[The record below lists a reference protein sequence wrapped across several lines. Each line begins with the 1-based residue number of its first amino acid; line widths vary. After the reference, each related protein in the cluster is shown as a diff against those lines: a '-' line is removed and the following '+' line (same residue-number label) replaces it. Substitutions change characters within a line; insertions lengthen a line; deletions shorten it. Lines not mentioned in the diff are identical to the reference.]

1 MSISVTVSGEDSTS
15 VILAQALSDAV
26 TISGSSAVEV
36 TTTSGNSATIT
47 VSTGDPITI
56 TGNYSNYVTG
66 DVVRPPEISDFLTEN
81 QINSRINTATGDYN
95 TLATNSFYAKSNPSG
110 YITGVDLSAYTTE
123 EFVTGL
129 SGSLQGQVSSNDSE
143 IAEIVNSTGSFA
155 LKSETGSFIS
165 ESQTGQFY
173 ASSNPSGF
181 ITGVDLSSYVQN
193 SETGLFLVSG
203 QDAAVDALDVAGN
216 AELGGNLKIGSTPA
230 YSPTRSIKLH
240 DDGVQYGSR
249 VSLIGTTDNGFP
261 GLEMVTDG
269 NLSKRTLIRH
279 EGEGSND
286 YGISLYTTDAS
297 TVSESVRFAGN
308 GNVGIGQTNPAA
320 PLSVN
325 GNVLVNT
332 NNPDADG
339 TPLVVRGNTD
349 FHGIAIKGPRSPRI
363 YFDEGADGSE
373 TELAFFGIQDNDN
386 AFVMRNWGGSSNDL
400 LFAVQGGGGRATA
413 ASSEALQLFHNGQM
427 TLNAAWADGVTDS
440 QLYMHVPSASI
451 KGITV
456 DGAVGQTANL
466 QEWKVNGTA
475 LSVINSD
482 GNVGIGT
489 DTPSGKL
496 HIAGSAQNSYIEPIV
511 ENTAATGAAGFAF
524 KNSNQEWKIGVN
536 TADTFRVRDHNA
548 GVNVFQIE
556 SSAPGDSLIID
567 SNGKTTAKQIEAVS
581 SSYPV
586 LGFTRETSTAGGSFD
601 SVNGIA
607 SAMKLITKT
616 SANMTDGFGGGI
628 VFALSDNTFES
639 NANARIYARR
649 DGSDGNAALQF
660 FNKGSNGT
668 GSSMI
673 IRSNGNVGIGTAT
686 PLVKLHVAG
695 KGYFEDA
702 LAFTTNQSTPAI
714 SNSIYRPANNS
725 IAIATNQIER
735 LRVTDSGVG
744 IGTATPDQLLHIN
757 RNQNAATNIKI
768 ENSNAGVNS
777 SAGINFHSAT
787 ADGYYFLHG
796 ANRTTSRYGLSLA
809 DWVELTHGGSDDLNG
824 IVIGTRTDIPVV
836 IGANNN
842 EIARF
847 TDNGVGIGTTTPD
860 ELLHL
865 EATSQSATREVLMKA
880 TVSDAGNDQFGISNG
895 TSANSNFAP
904 SFYGYKDSNYGNGY
918 IYSMNFRG
926 LVPSSQDTTQT
937 NRFGIIHFETFKS
950 SSATDPN
957 NSLDGGVSNRKV
969 LTVANGGDT
978 LVNIEANGNVGIGTT
993 TPSEKLE
1000 VSGNLMLQQNGVIK
1014 NNNNNT
1020 QFRFGVNDLFL
1031 DAGHLRADYS
1041 VGIRGNRGSTKGME
1055 QGSTRNSDLGLYCAS
1070 IEAISIRNDGNV
1082 DANYNFTINQ
1092 DLSVS
1097 GDSSFSNRPTV
1108 NGTGVLLSGE
1118 GGGGTVENVVHTTGD
1133 QTISGTKSF
1142 GKISLSEN
1150 SFVTETGSFTMGS
1163 THRGA
1168 TVLLQNSAP
1177 MTVTIPAQVS
1187 GHTTTF
1193 IAETSNSVVFA
1204 TGAGISGFNSF
1215 NSANQIA
1222 GIYGQAQIIFKS
1234 PEYAFLGGN
1243 VV

>member
-15 VILAQALSDAV
+15 IILTKPQTGLIS
-26 TISGSSAVEV
+26 ISGDQFIDV
-36 TTTSGNSATIT
+36 TAFSGDSATVI
-47 VSTGDPITI
+47 VSSGDPITI
-56 TGNYSNYVTG
+56 TGNYSNYATG

-81 QINSRINTATGDYN
+81 QINSKIITATGDYN
-95 TLATNSFYAKSNPSG
+95 TLANNSFYPKSNPSG
-110 YITGVDLSAYTTE
+110 YITGVDLSAYATE

-129 SGSLQGQVSSNDSE
+129 SGSLQGQISSNNSE
-143 IAEIVNSTGSFA
+143 IAEIVNITGSFA

-165 ESQTGQFY
+165 DSETGQFY

-181 ITGVDLSSYVQN
+181 ITGVDLSALETATGNLDTRVSSNSLDILSVSGLITSNDGDISELQAATGLLVQKSETGSFISESQTGQFYATSNPSGFITGVDLSSYVQD

-203 QDAAVDALDVAGN
+203 EDAAVDALDVAGN
-216 AELGGNLKIGSTPA
+216 AEVDGNLKIGSTPA

-240 DDGVQYGSR
+240 DDGVQYGGR
-249 VSLIGTTDNGFP
+249 LSLIGTTDNGFP

-286 YGISLYTTDAS
+286 YGISFYTTDAS
-297 TVSESVRFAGN
+297 TASESVRFAGN

-325 GNVLVNT
+325 GNVLINT

-339 TPLVVRGNTD
+339 TPLVVRGNAD

-373 TELAFFGIQDNDN
+373 TELAFFGIQDTDN

-475 LSVINSD
+475 LSVVDSD

-489 DTPSGKL
+489 ENPAGKL
-496 HIAGSAQNSYIEPIV
+496 HIVGSAQGSYIEPRV
-511 ENTAATGAAGFAF
+511 ENTAAIGAAGFAF
-524 KNSNQEWKIGVN
+524 INSNQEWKMGVN
-536 TADTFRVRDHNA
+536 TADTFRIRDHNA
-548 GVNVFQIE
+548 GANVFQIE
-556 SSAPGDSLIID
+556 SSAPGDSFVID
-567 SNGKTTAKQIEAVS
+567 
-581 SSYPV
+581 
-586 LGFTRETSTAGGSFD
+586 
-601 SVNGIA
+601 
-607 SAMKLITKT
+607 
-616 SANMTDGFGGGI
+616 
-628 VFALSDNTFES
+628 
-639 NANARIYARR
+639 
-649 DGSDGNAALQF
+649 
-660 FNKGSNGT
+660 
-668 GSSMI
+668 
-673 IRSNGNVGIGTAT
+673 SNGNVGIGTT
-686 PLVKLHVAG
+686 
-695 KGYFEDA
+695 
-702 LAFTTNQSTPAI
+702 S
-714 SNSIYRPANNS
+714 
-725 IAIATNQIER
+725 
-735 LRVTDSGVG
+735 
-744 IGTATPDQLLHIN
+744 PDQSLHIN
-757 RNQNAATNIKI
+757 HGQNAATNIKI
-768 ENSNAGVNS
+768 ENNNAGVNS
-777 SAGINFHSAT
+777 SAGMNFHSAT

-796 ANRTTSRYGLSLA
+796 ANRTTSRYGLPLA

-847 TDNGVGIGTTTPD
+847 TDNGVGIGTTTP
-860 ELLHL
+860 
-865 EATSQSATREVLMKA
+865 
-880 TVSDAGNDQFGISNG
+880 
-895 TSANSNFAP
+895 
-904 SFYGYKDSNYGNGY
+904 
-918 IYSMNFRG
+918 
-926 LVPSSQDTTQT
+926 
-937 NRFGIIHFETFKS
+937 
-950 SSATDPN
+950 
-957 NSLDGGVSNRKV
+957 
-969 LTVANGGDT
+969 
-978 LVNIEANGNVGIGTT
+978 
-993 TPSEKLE
+993 SEKLE

-1014 NNNNNT
+1014 NKNNNT
-1020 QFRFGVNDLFL
+1020 QFRFAINDLYL
-1031 DAGHLRADYS
+1031 DAGHLRAGYS
-1041 VGIRGNRGSTKGME
+1041 VGIRGKRGSTKGME
-1055 QGSTRNSDLGLYCAS
+1055 QGSTRNSDLGLYNES
-1070 IEAISIRNDGNV
+1070 IEAVSIRNNGNV
-1082 DANYNFTINQ
+1082 DANYNLTVNQ
-1092 DLSVS
+1092 NLSVS
-1097 GDSSFSNRPTV
+1097 GDSSFSSRPTV
-1108 NGTGVLLSGE
+1108 NGTGVLLIGE
-1118 GGGGTVENVVHTTGD
+1118 GGGGGGTVENAVYTTGD

-1168 TVLLQNSAP
+1168 TVLLQNSVP

>member
-81 QINSRINTATGDYN
+81 QINSKINTATGDYN

-129 SGSLQGQVSSNDSE
+129 SGSLQGQISSNDSE

-173 ASSNPSGF
+173 ASSNPSGYITGVDLSALEAATGNLDTRVSSNSLDILSVSGLITSNDGDISELQAATGLLVQKSETGSFVLDSETGTFYSTSNPSGF

-216 AELGGNLKIGSTPA
+216 AEFDGNLKIGSTPA

-332 NNPDADG
+332 NNPDVDG

-400 LFAVQGGGGRATA
+400 LFAVQGGGGRAAA
-413 ASSEALQLFHNGQM
+413 ASSEALQLFHNGQI

-548 GVNVFQIE
+548 GANIFQIE
-556 SSAPGDSLIID
+556 PGAPGNSLIVD

-660 FNKGSNGT
+660 FNQGSNGT

-673 IRSNGNVGIGTAT
+673 IRS
-686 PLVKLHVAG
+686 
-695 KGYFEDA
+695 
-702 LAFTTNQSTPAI
+702 
-714 SNSIYRPANNS
+714 
-725 IAIATNQIER
+725 
-735 LRVTDSGVG
+735 
-744 IGTATPDQLLHIN
+744 
-757 RNQNAATNIKI
+757 
-768 ENSNAGVNS
+768 
-777 SAGINFHSAT
+777 
-787 ADGYYFLHG
+787 
-796 ANRTTSRYGLSLA
+796 
-809 DWVELTHGGSDDLNG
+809 
-824 IVIGTRTDIPVV
+824 
-836 IGANNN
+836 
-842 EIARF
+842 
-847 TDNGVGIGTTTPD
+847 
-860 ELLHL
+860 
-865 EATSQSATREVLMKA
+865 
-880 TVSDAGNDQFGISNG
+880 
-895 TSANSNFAP
+895 
-904 SFYGYKDSNYGNGY
+904 
-918 IYSMNFRG
+918 
-926 LVPSSQDTTQT
+926 
-937 NRFGIIHFETFKS
+937 
-950 SSATDPN
+950 
-957 NSLDGGVSNRKV
+957 
-969 LTVANGGDT
+969 
-978 LVNIEANGNVGIGTT
+978 NGNVGIGTT

-1020 QFRFGVNDLFL
+1020 QFRFDPNAFYFDN
-1031 DAGHLRADYS
+1031 GHIRGGYS
-1041 VGIRGNRGSTKGME
+1041 VGVRGNKGNQKGMD
-1055 QGSTRNSDLGLYCAS
+1055 QGSTTSDLGLYCGS
-1070 IEAISIRNDGNV
+1070 NEAISIRNDGNV

-1097 GDSSFSNRPTV
+1097 GESLFSSRPTV

-1118 GGGGTVENVVHTTGD
+1118 GGGGGTVANVVHTTGD

>member
-586 LGFTRETSTAGGSFD
+586 LGFTRETSIAGGSFD

-957 NSLDGGVSNRKV
+957 NNLDGGVSNRKV
-969 LTVANGGDT
+969 LTVANGSDT
-978 LVNIEANGNVGIGTT
+978 LVNIEANGNVGIGTN
-993 TPSEKLE
+993 TPTEKLQ
-1000 VSGNLMLQQNGVIK
+1000 VSGDLMLQQNGVIK
-1014 NNNNNT
+1014 NENNNT
-1020 QFRFGVNDLFL
+1020 QFRFDPNAFYFDNGHIR
-1031 DAGHLRADYS
+1031 AGYS
-1041 VGIRGNRGSTKGME
+1041 VGVRGNKGSQKGMD
-1055 QGSTRNSDLGLYCAS
+1055 QGSTTSDLGLYCGS
-1070 IEAISIRNDGNV
+1070 NEAISIHTNGNV

-1118 GGGGTVENVVHTTGD
+1118 TVTNVVHTTGD

>member
-15 VILAQALSDAV
+15 VILSSVLTESV
-26 TISGSSAVEV
+26 SISEDSSVDVVAS
-36 TTTSGNSATIT
+36 SGNSATIT
-47 VSTGDPITI
+47 VSSGDPISI
-56 TGNYSNYVTG
+56 TGNYSNFVTG
-66 DVVRPPEISDFLTEN
+66 QVVRPPEIADFLTEN
-81 QINSRINTATGDYN
+81 QINTKITTATGDYN
-95 TLATNSFYAKSNPSG
+95 TLAANTFYLKSNPSG
-110 YITGVDLSAYTTE
+110 YITGVDLSELEAATGNLDTRVNSNTANIVTANE
-123 EFVTGL
+123 NIGAVGLSVDVNTSDIATNAANIITANEGIEANTSSIEDNSDAIADNTDNISNLTGVTG
-129 SGSLQGQVSSNDSE
+129 NFITD
-143 IAEIVNSTGSFA
+143 
-155 LKSETGSFIS
+155 SETGL
-165 ESQTGQFY
+165 FY

-181 ITGVDLSSYVQN
+181 ITGVDLSSYVQD

-203 QDAAVDALDVAGN
+203 EDASISSLQV
-216 AELGGNLKIGSTPA
+216 GSTPA
-230 YSPTRSIKLH
+230 FPYTRTVKLH
-240 DDGVQYGSR
+240 DDGVQFGAR
-249 VSLIGTTDNGFP
+249 LALIGTTDNGFP

-269 NLSKRTLIRH
+269 DTSKRTLIRH

-286 YGISLYTTDAS
+286 YGISFFTTNNGVVA
-297 TVSESVRFAGN
+297 EKVRF
-308 GNVGIGQTNPAA
+308 
-320 PLSVN
+320 
-325 GNVLVNT
+325 
-332 NNPDADG
+332 DG
-339 TPLVVRGNTD
+339 
-349 FHGIAIKGPRSPRI
+349 
-363 YFDEGADGSE
+363 
-373 TELAFFGIQDNDN
+373 
-386 AFVMRNWGGSSNDL
+386 
-400 LFAVQGGGGRATA
+400 
-413 ASSEALQLFHNGQM
+413 
-427 TLNAAWADGVTDS
+427 
-440 QLYMHVPSASI
+440 
-451 KGITV
+451 
-456 DGAVGQTANL
+456 
-466 QEWKVNGTA
+466 
-475 LSVINSD
+475 D

-511 ENTAATGAAGFAF
+511 ENTAAIGAAGFSF
-524 KNSNQEWKIGVN
+524 INSNQEWKMGVN
-536 TADTFRVRDHNA
+536 IADTFRIRDHDASTNPFVIEA
-548 GVNVFQIE
+548 GG
-556 SSAPGDSLIID
+556 APNDSFHMD
-567 SNGKTTAKQIEAVS
+567 SNG
-581 SSYPV
+581 
-586 LGFTRETSTAGGSFD
+586 
-601 SVNGIA
+601 N
-607 SAMKLITKT
+607 
-616 SANMTDGFGGGI
+616 
-628 VFALSDNTFES
+628 
-639 NANARIYARR
+639 
-649 DGSDGNAALQF
+649 
-660 FNKGSNGT
+660 
-668 GSSMI
+668 
-673 IRSNGNVGIGTAT
+673 
-686 PLVKLHVAG
+686 
-695 KGYFEDA
+695 
-702 LAFTTNQSTPAI
+702 
-714 SNSIYRPANNS
+714 
-725 IAIATNQIER
+725 
-735 LRVTDSGVG
+735 VG

-777 SAGINFHSAT
+777 SAGMNFHSAT

-895 TSANSNFAP
+895 TSTNSNFAP

-937 NRFGIIHFETFKS
+937 NRFGIIHFETLKS

-969 LTVANGGDT
+969 LTVANGSDT

-1014 NNNNNT
+1014 NKNNNT
-1020 QFRFGVNDLFL
+1020 QFRFDPNDFYF
-1031 DAGHLRADYS
+1031 DSGHVRAGYS
-1041 VGIRGNRGSTKGME
+1041 VGVRGNKGSQKGMD
-1055 QGSTRNSDLGLYCAS
+1055 QGSTTSDLGLYCGS
-1070 IEAISIRNDGNV
+1070 NEAISIDTNGNV
-1082 DANYNFTINQ
+1082 NANYNLIVNQ

-1097 GDSSFSNRPTV
+1097 GESSFSSRPTV

-1118 GGGGTVENVVHTTGD
+1118 GGGGGTVENVVHTTGD

-1150 SFVTETGSFTMGS
+1150 SFVTETGSFTIGP

-1168 TVLLQNSAP
+1168 TVLLENPAS